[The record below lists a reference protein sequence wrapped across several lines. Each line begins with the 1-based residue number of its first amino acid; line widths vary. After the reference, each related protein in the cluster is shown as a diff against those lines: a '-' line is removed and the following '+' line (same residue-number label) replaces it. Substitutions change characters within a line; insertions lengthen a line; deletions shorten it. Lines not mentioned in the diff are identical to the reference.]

1 MAIEVTARH
10 IHATEEIQEYA
21 RGKGQLLEDEFPR
34 VEHIHFVLDSEK
46 HRQIATV
53 VVQAKNRIR
62 AEAKEES
69 DNLRASID
77 EAVDKVERQ
86 LRRLRDKVQDHSPAM
101 KHGEMDKERAL

>member
-10 IHATEEIQEYA
+10 MNATEAIQEYSRA
-21 RGKGQLLEDEFPR
+21 KGALLEDEFPR
-34 VEHIHFVLDSEK
+34 VEHIHFVLDVEK

-62 AEAKEES
+62 IEARESS

-77 EAVDKVERQ
+77 QAVDKVERQ
-86 LRRLRDKVQDHSPAM
+86 LRKLRDKVQDRSPAK
-101 KHGEMDKERAL
+101 KHGEKDKERAL